1 MNLFEFIT
9 VIFSLE
15 STINWLKTKHL
26 LMMMM
31 TFSQYLL
38 MILRSFTLSKFAI
51 LHLFVLEFYF
61 NFTRILLVPFL

>member
-1 MNLFEFIT
+1 MNLFKFIT

-15 STINWLKTKHL
+15 STISWLKMKHL
-26 LMMMM
+26 LMMM
-31 TFSQYLL
+31 TFSHYLL

-51 LHLFVLEFYF
+51 LHLFVLEFCF